1 MAYTHAVPKR
11 AARMPQAETTC
22 ARRPL
27 LQDIGLDNLVTA
39 GFGVDVSTAGGAALQ
54 VAMHNYLAVD
64 SARDDTSHELVRF
77 FRTMYNLHQQGVKV
91 EAALKRVL
99 AAGAEFRIGLANDG
113 TRFKPTTGQIA
124 ASQAKAAPKAPQKG
138 DARPSADD
146 DAMTVTDLCGADGS
160 QGAADST
167 EGTIHVNFLD
177 RMISAGMSLRE
188 VAGETNHLNGAHK
201 AFAVE
206 LTFSL
211 YELARK
217 PAVVE
222 RMRAE
227 MTTALAAHGNARA
240 YPVRDDMPALQY
252 SQAVFREVLRMHC
265 ISMGIL
271 RVTAEPVTVPA
282 SPATPGGAPATPS
295 IVLPPNT
302 PVLMLMH
309 AVHHLPEFWEAPLE
323 FRPERWLKPNGKLRS
338 GPRTKFSYF
347 PFLEGPRQCQ
357 GRFLVVLEWLVVV
370 NAIIQQY
377 DVALPLAYKLRKK
390 ADFYPIPEDPIR
402 IRFVPREREATAVA

>member
-1 MAYTHAVPKR
+1 M
-11 AARMPQAETTC
+11 
-22 ARRPL
+22 
-27 LQDIGLDNLVTA
+27 DNLITA
-39 GFGVDVSTAGGAALQ
+39 GFGVDVSTAGGSALQ

-77 FRTMYNLHQQGVKV
+77 FRTMFNLHKQGVKV

-99 AAGAEFRIGLANDG
+99 AAGPEFRIGLGSDG
-113 TRFKPTTGQIA
+113 TRFKPTTAQIA
-124 ASQAKAAPKAPQKG
+124 ASQAQPAPQAQG
-138 DARPSADD
+138 ETAASNSSDGD
-146 DAMTVTDLCGADGS
+146 DAMTVTDLCGEDGT

-167 EGTIHVNFLD
+167 EGSIHVNFLD

-217 PAVVE
+217 QSVVD

-227 MTTALAAHGNARA
+227 MAAALAANGNGRA
-240 YPVRDDMPALQY
+240 FPVRDDMPALQY

-271 RVTAEPVTVPA
+271 RVTAEPVSVPA
-282 SPATPGGAPATPS
+282 AAAAGAAPATPE

-377 DVALPLAYKLRKK
+377 DIALPLAYKLRKK

-402 IRFVPREREATAVA
+402 IRFEPRVREAPRAVAIA